1 MNDNRAHDKDKEDRL
16 EIIDDLAKREVHM
29 VCVKDF
35 MEIEYFKENNLRLV
49 AGANG
54 LNRSVTRPN
63 IAQLKNFYE
72 WMEGGEFLVVNGIG
86 LKLYEEKNLIELI
99 DNANKAGAA
108 CIAFEL
114 NADYI
119 PDIPENV
126 IKFANDIKLPI
137 FTLPW
142 DVSFGNVL
150 NTIYDYI
157 IRNQLKEVS
166 ISELMKNMLFTD
178 IDQTYALEQAKFYG
192 YDLSE
197 AYNVVIMKLDDV
209 QSYRNEVT
217 NRLSKEISESDIDC
231 PYMLLQHYS
240 NIIILLKI

>member
-1 MNDNRAHDKDKEDRL
+1 
-16 EIIDDLAKREVHM
+16 M

-35 MEIEYFKENNLRLV
+35 MEIEYFKDNNLQLI

-72 WMEGGEFLVVNGIG
+72 WMEGGEFLVINGIG
-86 LKLYEEKNLIELI
+86 LKLYEENNLIELI

-114 NADYI
+114 NTDYI
-119 PDIPENV
+119 PEISKKV
-126 IKFANDIKLPI
+126 IDFANEIKLPI

-142 DVSFGNVL
+142 NVSFGNVL

-157 IRNQLKEVS
+157 IRNQVNGKAIQPKVANTLCFMSV
-166 ISELMKNMLFTD
+166 F
-178 IDQTYALEQAKFYG
+178 
-192 YDLSE
+192 
-197 AYNVVIMKLDDV
+197 
-209 QSYRNEVT
+209 R
-217 NRLSKEISESDIDC
+217 
-231 PYMLLQHYS
+231 
-240 NIIILLKI
+240 